1 MSKWISVKEK
11 LPKPFETILL
21 LENRRNKRNVL
32 VGFMS
37 PHEAFYEPVLIDFST
52 ERLELNG
59 IGPARVQFWMPLPN
73 PPTEEKPNE

>member
-11 LPKPFETILL
+11 LPKPFETILI
-21 LENRRNKRNVL
+21 LEKGRNVIA
-32 VGFMS
+32 GFMS
-37 PHEAFYEPVLIDFST
+37 PHEAFYEPVLIDFLT

-59 IGPARVQFWMPLPN
+59 IGPEREQFWMPLPN